1 MMGGEITVAS
11 EAGAGST
18 FSIVLPAHV
27 VDEAA
32 ASEAAEPAAMP
43 EGEGP
48 LVLVI
53 DDDLTARDLIG
64 RTLER
69 DGFRVVAVDNGEDG
83 LRLASELRP
92 MAITLDVIMPG
103 TDGWSVLSALKADP
117 ELHEIPV
124 VMVTMLD
131 DERLGHSLGAAEF
144 MTKPVDRERL
154 SQVLARYKKGDA
166 TGRILIVEDNAD
178 IREMLRRLVEKEG
191 WEATL
196 AENGRQGLERV
207 AESQPALIFADL
219 MMPVMNGFDFIDE
232 LRSVE
237 AWKAIPVIVL
247 TAKDLTE
254 EDRVRLS
261 GQVERVLDKGS
272 QSREDLAARL
282 RELVGTPQSE

>member
-1 MMGGEITVAS
+1 
-11 EAGAGST
+11 
-18 FSIVLPAHV
+18 
-27 VDEAA
+27 
-32 ASEAAEPAAMP
+32 
-43 EGEGP
+43 
-48 LVLVI
+48 
-53 DDDLTARDLIG
+53 
-64 RTLER
+64 
-69 DGFRVVAVDNGEDG
+69 
-83 LRLASELRP
+83 

-207 AESQPALIFADL
+207 AESPPSLIFADL